1 VIRLQ
6 QRFFTCLPHSI
17 SQDQTSVHPRKFS
30 CKSLLLK
37 ILHVS
42 HLGSRFFGRS
52 PVFSIFYG
60 GTGGGGWAGRSQF
73 STASG
78 SLDSRPVE
86 EKKQIPRRLKPARD
100 DKNEGLGRGAE
111 APHYPNHRLH
121 RLLRQPEKPARDYK
135 VREFA
140 KAQLKLCPFKSHR
153 SGKGD
158 HSFQGEHGLVFRYRA
173 ELLPV
178 KMTRPRGIFALIAL
192 SMSLAISLG
201 ALNTNS
207 PDPASTAKSSAAGN
221 PDILFVNAD
230 IYTQASPARA
240 EAMAVRDGR
249 ILAIGS
255 NADIRKLKGIRTQVV
270 DLGGHFVMPG
280 YNDAHVHLA
289 AGGFRH
295 YEVDLT
301 GAQSLQEMQQQIA
314 AHTKLLAPGE
324 WIIGGGWDHTLWVG
338 EQLPTRQ
345 DLDSV
350 TGDHPAFLGRVDGHI
365 SIANTAA
372 LKAAG
377 ITASTPDP
385 PGGKID
391 HDAQGQPTGII
402 REDPAMTL
410 VWSRIPAHTPSQRR
424 RAAEYALTNAA
435 MWGITSAQDY
445 STWEDFLT
453 YEEMERDGKLPIR
466 ISEWLDFNNSVE
478 LLEKHR
484 ALHPADDPM
493 LHTAMLK
500 GFMDGSLGSRT
511 AALLAPF
518 SDDPGNSGLPRYQ
531 QSQLNRMAVE
541 RAAAGFQL
549 GFHAIGDRATQMA
562 LDAYA
567 EAERSARENNWS
579 RDFRFR
585 IEHAQVIAP
594 GQFQQFK
601 ELGVIASVQ
610 PNHLLTDMHWAVERI
625 GPERAKTS
633 YPWKQFLDDGIP
645 LAFGTD
651 YPVEPITPF
660 RGIYAAVTRKNEAGT
675 KEYFPQQKI
684 SIEQALAAYTTG
696 AAYAQFAEKE
706 KGTLAPGML
715 ADFVVLDRDLTK
727 IPQPEILKTQVLRT
741 VVGGKTVYQAGR
753 P

>member
-1 VIRLQ
+1 
-6 QRFFTCLPHSI
+6 
-17 SQDQTSVHPRKFS
+17 
-30 CKSLLLK
+30 
-37 ILHVS
+37 
-42 HLGSRFFGRS
+42 
-52 PVFSIFYG
+52 VFSIFYR
-60 GTGGGGWAGRSQF
+60 GTGGGGWAGRSQKISCQVSVAGCQLA
-73 STASG
+73 STVALG
-78 SLDSRPVE
+78 ACFRE
-86 EKKQIPRRLKPARD
+86 EETQSPRRLNFTPTSAKSALVGDPGPPARD

-111 APHYPNHRLH
+111 APHYPNNSFRRFLP
-121 RLLRQPEKPARDYK
+121 QPVKPAHDDK

-140 KAQLKLCPFKSHR
+140 KAQLKQR
-153 SGKGD
+153 SCKTV
-158 HSFQGEHGLVFRYRA
+158 QPCR
-173 ELLPV
+173 
-178 KMTRPRGIFALIAL
+178 IFALIAL
-192 SMSLAISLG
+192 GMSLAISLG

-207 PDPASTAKSSAAGN
+207 LAGPSPVDKASANSA
-221 PDILFVNAD
+221 PDIIFVNAD
-230 IYTQASPARA
+230 IYTQAAPVRA
-240 EAMAVRDGR
+240 EAMAVRAGR
-249 ILAIGS
+249 IVAIGS
-255 NADIRKLKGIRTQVV
+255 NADIRKLKGSHTQVV

-280 YNDAHVHLA
+280 FNDAHVHLA

-301 GAQSLQEMQQQIA
+301 GSQSLQEMQQRIA
-314 AHTKLLAPGE
+314 THVKMLAPGE

-338 EQLPTRQ
+338 NQLPTRQ

-410 VWSRIPAHTPSQRR
+410 VWSKIPAHTPSQRR
-424 RAAEYALTNAA
+424 RAAEYALTNAG

-453 YEEMERDGKLPIR
+453 YEELERDGKLPIR
-466 ISEWLDFNNSVE
+466 ISEWLDFNNSVD

-484 ALHPADDPM
+484 AQHPADDSM

-567 EAERSARENNWS
+567 EAERKARENNWS

-633 YPWKQFLDDGIP
+633 YAWKQFLDDGIP

-675 KEYFPQQKI
+675 KEYFPEQKI

-696 AAYAQFAEKE
+696 SAYAQFAEKE

-727 IPQPEILKTQVLRT
+727 IPPPEILKTQVLRT
-741 VVGGKTVYQAGR
+741 VVGGKTVYPVGK
-753 P
+753 